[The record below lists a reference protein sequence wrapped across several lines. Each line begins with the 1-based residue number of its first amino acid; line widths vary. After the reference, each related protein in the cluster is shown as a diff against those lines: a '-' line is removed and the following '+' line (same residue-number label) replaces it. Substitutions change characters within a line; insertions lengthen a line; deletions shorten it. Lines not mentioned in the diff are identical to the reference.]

1 MLDFNMLQGLSSG
14 SVSLNPDETKMVVRM
29 LEDNLRK
36 SQAASTMG
44 YQTGA
49 VVVGSDN
56 GGLSPLLPQSIDPT
70 LASLTMDQN
79 ELVFWKSLP
88 KGTASQTLHEYS
100 RRTSHGSLVQDHNVP
115 EGGAGYNSTS
125 TYDRKNVRIKFWSV
139 RREITDVAAGLTG
152 LAPASNLLTEHTNEA
167 SFDLLRSIEMDCLFG
182 DSDLLSTKPDGVIK
196 QIIAQH
202 STDTPTVEDLAGE
215 QVTMDRLSYQ
225 LRKLAQPNKLRG
237 AISPTVLMT
246 THAVWNDLER
256 QEQAGGRYDKT
267 KDREFVFG
275 AEALFVRGPKGR
287 VPIIAVP
294 FLDDQ
299 ALLGL
304 PYANALNPDVLTGGG
319 AGPATP
325 TAGGGGAGI
334 SAAGSS
340 GKFTVADSG
349 AYYYKIVAHS
359 NAGYSQALTL
369 GPITPTAG
377 QTVSIKLDIPA
388 SFVPSYYRIYRSPK
402 GGVAADCTYLFSA
415 KYVEAGGL
423 VVITDDNSTRPNT
436 GRVLFMTMDEQHLQ
450 FYKLLPM
457 ARIPLAKIS
466 LTTPFAIFMS
476 GAPAVKLPEKFYIM
490 KNVGFGAAL

>member
-1 MLDFNMLQGLSSG
+1 MDQNMLQGLSSG
-14 SVSLNPDETKMVVRM
+14 TISLNPDETKLVVRM

-36 SQAASTMG
+36 AQAASTMG

-49 VVVGSDN
+49 TVVGADN
-56 GGLSPLLPQSIDPT
+56 GGMSPLLPQSIDPT

-79 ELVFWKSLP
+79 ELVFWKALP
-88 KGTASQTLHEYS
+88 KGTASQTLHEYT
-100 RRTSHGSLVQDHNVP
+100 RRTRHGSLVQDHNVA
-115 EGGAGYNSTS
+115 EGGAGSNSTS
-125 TYDRKNVRIKFWSV
+125 VYDRKSVRIKFWSV

-182 DSDLLSTKPDGVIK
+182 DSELLATKPDGVIK
-196 QIIAQH
+196 QILDTH
-202 STDTPTVEDLAGE
+202 SSDTPTYEDVAGE

-225 LRKLAQPNKLRG
+225 LRKLAQPNKHRG

-304 PYANALNPDVLTGGG
+304 PYADALSPD
-319 AGPATP
+319 AGTAPATP

-334 SAAGSS
+334 SAAGTS
-340 GKFTVADSG
+340 GKFTVNDSG
-349 AYYYKIVAHS
+349 AYYYKVVAH
-359 NAGYSQALTL
+359 NGAGHSQAFQL

-377 QTVSIKLDIPA
+377 QSVSIKLDTPGTL
-388 SFVPSYYRIYRSPK
+388 VPSYYRVYRSPK
-402 GGVAADCTYLFSA
+402 GGAAADCTYLFSA
-415 KYVEAGGL
+415 KYATGGGL

-476 GAPAVKLPEKFYIM
+476 GAPAVKLPEKFFIM
-490 KNVGFGAAL
+490 KNVGVGTAL